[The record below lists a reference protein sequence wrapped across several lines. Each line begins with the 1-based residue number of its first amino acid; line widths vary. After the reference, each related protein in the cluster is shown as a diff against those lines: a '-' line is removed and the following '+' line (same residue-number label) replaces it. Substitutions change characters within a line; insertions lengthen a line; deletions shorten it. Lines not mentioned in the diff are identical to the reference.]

1 MTENELQKW
10 YWLELRKSTFLKEIE
25 EIDKITIS
33 CSGLQEIP
41 IKNDAITSVQEKYIE
56 RKEKLL
62 EKIRLIEE
70 DIEEI
75 EKFVESLEDES
86 WKLIVTYKFRDRLS
100 YYEIS
105 KKIYVSE
112 TKIKNMYYD
121 FDKNSLIDYE
131 IRQKRRKNTKKTI

>member
-1 MTENELQKW
+1 MTENELNKW
-10 YWLELRKSTFLKEIE
+10 YWLELRKNTFLKEIE

-33 CSGLQEIP
+33 CSGLSEIP

-62 EKIRLIEE
+62 EKIRSIEE

-75 EKFVESLEDES
+75 ERFVESLEDES

-131 IRQKRRKNTKKTI
+131 TRQKRRKNTKKTI

>member
-25 EIDKITIS
+25 EIDNITIS

-62 EKIRLIEE
+62 EKIRFIEE

-86 WKLIVTYKFRDRLS
+86 LKVILRLKYKERYSNYGVSRKIG
-100 YYEIS
+100 IS
-105 KKIYVSE
+105 ESS
-112 TKIKNMYYD
+112 IKRIINKY
-121 FDKNSLIDYE
+121 FKCEN
-131 IRQKRRKNTKKTI
+131 

>member
-10 YWLELRKSTFLKEIE
+10 YWLELRKNTFLKEIE

-33 CSGLQEIP
+33 CSGLSEIP

-62 EKIRLIEE
+62 EKIRSIEE

-75 EKFVESLEDES
+75 ERFVDSLEDES
-86 WKLIVTYKFRDRLS
+86 LKVILTYKFKNRLS
-100 YYEIS
+100 IYEICKKVKLS
-105 KKIYVSE
+105 ERSIKNKIYHYF
-112 TKIKNMYYD
+112 KKN
-121 FDKNSLIDYE
+121 
-131 IRQKRRKNTKKTI
+131 

>member
-1 MTENELQKW
+1 MTENELNKW

-25 EIDKITIS
+25 EIDNITIS

-41 IKNDAITSVQEKYIE
+41 IKNDTITSVQEKYIE

-62 EKIRLIEE
+62 EKIRSIEE

-86 WKLIVTYKFRDRLS
+86 LKVILTYKFKNRLS
-100 YYEIS
+100 IYEICKKVKLS
-105 KKIYVSE
+105 ERSIKNKIYYYF
-112 TKIKNMYYD
+112 KKN
-121 FDKNSLIDYE
+121 
-131 IRQKRRKNTKKTI
+131 

>member
-33 CSGLQEIP
+33 CSGLSEIP

-62 EKIRLIEE
+62 EKIRSVEE
-70 DIEEI
+70 EIEEI

>member
-10 YWLELRKSTFLKEIE
+10 YWLELRKNTFLKEIE

-41 IKNDAITSVQEKYIE
+41 IKNDTITSVQEKYIE

-62 EKIRLIEE
+62 EKIRSIEE

-75 EKFVESLEDES
+75 ERFVDSLEDES
-86 WKLIVTYKFRDRLS
+86 LKVILTYKFKNRLS
-100 YYEIS
+100 VYEITKKVKLS
-105 KKIYVSE
+105 ERSIKNKIYYYF
-112 TKIKNMYYD
+112 KKN
-121 FDKNSLIDYE
+121 
-131 IRQKRRKNTKKTI
+131 

>member
-1 MTENELQKW
+1 MTENELNKW

-62 EKIRLIEE
+62 EKIRSIEE

-75 EKFVESLEDES
+75 EKFVDSLEDES
-86 WKLIVTYKFRDRLS
+86 LKVILTYKFKNRLS
-100 YYEIS
+100 VYEIS
-105 KKIYVSE
+105 KKIKLSE
-112 TKIKNMYYD
+112 RSIKNKIYHY
-121 FDKNSLIDYE
+121 FKKN
-131 IRQKRRKNTKKTI
+131 

>member
-1 MTENELQKW
+1 MTENELNKW

-62 EKIRLIEE
+62 EKIRSIEE

-75 EKFVESLEDES
+75 EKFVERLEDES
-86 WKLIVTYKFRDRLS
+86 LKVILTYKFKNRLS
-100 YYEIS
+100 VYEIS
-105 KKIYVSE
+105 KKIKLSE
-112 TKIKNMYYD
+112 RSIKNKIYHY
-121 FDKNSLIDYE
+121 FKKN
-131 IRQKRRKNTKKTI
+131 

>member
-1 MTENELQKW
+1 MTENELNKW

-41 IKNDAITSVQEKYIE
+41 IKNDTITSVQEKYIE

-62 EKIRLIEE
+62 EKIRSIEE

-75 EKFVESLEDES
+75 EKFVERLEDES
-86 WKLIVTYKFRDRLS
+86 LKVILTYKFKNRLS
-100 YYEIS
+100 IYEIC
-105 KKIYVSE
+105 KKIKLSE
-112 TKIKNMYYD
+112 RTA
-121 FDKNSLIDYE
+121 
-131 IRQKRRKNTKKTI
+131 KRKLKELFKY

>member
-10 YWLELRKSTFLKEIE
+10 YWLELRKNTFLKEIE

-62 EKIRLIEE
+62 EKIRSIEE

-75 EKFVESLEDES
+75 EKFVDSLEDES
-86 WKLIVTYKFRDRLS
+86 LKVILTYKFKNRLS
-100 YYEIS
+100 IYEITKKVKLS
-105 KKIYVSE
+105 ERSIKNKIYYYF
-112 TKIKNMYYD
+112 KKN
-121 FDKNSLIDYE
+121 
-131 IRQKRRKNTKKTI
+131 